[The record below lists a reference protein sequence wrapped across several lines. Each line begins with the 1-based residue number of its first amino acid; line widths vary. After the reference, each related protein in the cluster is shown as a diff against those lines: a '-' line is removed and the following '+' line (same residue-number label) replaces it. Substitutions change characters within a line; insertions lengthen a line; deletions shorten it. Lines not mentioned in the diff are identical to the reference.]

1 VPTVAVLPT
10 DVADQIAAGE
20 VVERPASAV
29 KELIENALDAGATTI
44 DVEIFGGG
52 RTGIRVS
59 DDGTGMERADALL
72 ALQRHATSKIRRAE
86 DLVGVRSFGFR
97 GEALPAIASVSHLTL
112 HTAPDQGPGT
122 TIRVQGG
129 TIEAVEDVA
138 RRRGTTVDVTRLFQ
152 NVPARLKFMRS
163 ARTEWRAV
171 ADAVTAVALARP
183 GVHVTLSHDGR
194 QMLALP
200 PAPTMRA
207 RIGAAWGAEYAES
220 LLTVDDVHG
229 AVGVTGLV
237 ERPSDV
243 GTRTRRIHIA
253 VNGRAI
259 RDPGMVRAA
268 EAAYRSTIPA
278 GLRPSLILEL
288 TVPSDAVDVNVHP
301 AKAEVRFRDRW
312 PTERAVEGAVRRAL
326 GVLASAAM
334 VGPRVWYGGPGGSN
348 GSGRDLIYGPGSS
361 PPMGPVADGEGG
373 GAHGIDAAWAS
384 LTVGAA
390 LAGPDAATATLFA
403 IRQDSAQGPDA
414 ESQGD
419 SATGG
424 DRTRDA
430 GPAPNAGDLVVPPLV
445 QLRRMYM
452 VFEHAD
458 GLVLIDQHSAH
469 ERVLYERFIGALE
482 GGALS
487 SQHLLFPLTLHLSPA
502 AADAFDTH
510 RELFGRLGFEAE
522 GFGGHT
528 LVVHAVP
535 SPHPR
540 FDAERCL
547 RETLDALTG
556 DRQPGTAARHERL
569 AATIACKAAIKAGEE
584 LSAAEMRALFAALA
598 RTTLPAHDVHGR
610 STVVRVTWDE
620 IDRRFGRR

>member
-1 VPTVAVLPT
+1 MPTVAVLPA

-29 KELIENALDAGATTI
+29 KELIENALDAGASAV
-44 DVEIFGGG
+44 DVEIFEGG
-52 RTGIRVS
+52 RGGLRVS
-59 DDGTGMERADALL
+59 DDGTGMDRADALL

-86 DLVGVRSFGFR
+86 DLVGVQSFGFR

-112 HTAPDQGPGT
+112 HTAADRGPGT
-122 TIRVQGG
+122 TVRIVGG
-129 TIEAVEDVA
+129 TIERTEEAP
-138 RRRGTTVDVTRLFQ
+138 RQRGTTVDVTRLFQ

-171 ADAVTAVALARP
+171 ADAVTAIALARP
-183 GVHVTLSHDGR
+183 SVHMTLSHDGR
-194 QMLALP
+194 RVMTLP
-200 PAPTMRA
+200 PAPTLRA
-207 RIGAAWGAEYAES
+207 RVGAVWGAEYAES
-220 LLTVDDVHG
+220 LLAVHDTHN
-229 AVGVTGLV
+229 AATVTGLV

-253 VNGRAI
+253 VNGRTI
-259 RDPGMVRAA
+259 RDAGLVRAA

-278 GLRPSLILEL
+278 GLRPSLMLEL
-288 TVPSDAVDVNVHP
+288 TIPADAVDVNVHP

-326 GVLASAAM
+326 GVLSSAAA
-334 VGPRVWYGGPGGSN
+334 VGPRIWNGGGAGAGLGAPAYEAGPWNGIPPDGGNGSN
-348 GSGRDLIYGPGSS
+348 GDYDAPG
-361 PPMGPVADGEGG
+361 VANGVDAEILRALASRGDPLFEAAEVK
-373 GAHGIDAAWAS
+373 GADAADVSRGEAS
-384 LTVGAA
+384 TEI
-390 LAGPDAATATLFA
+390 P
-403 IRQDSAQGPDA
+403 
-414 ESQGD
+414 
-419 SATGG
+419 
-424 DRTRDA
+424 
-430 GPAPNAGDLVVPPLV
+430 VPPLV
-445 QLRRMYM
+445 QLRRTYLM
-452 VFEHAD
+452 FEHAE
-458 GLVLIDQHSAH
+458 GVVLIDQHSAH
-469 ERVLYERFIGALE
+469 ERVLYERFMGALE
-482 GGALS
+482 GGSMA
-487 SQHLLFPLTLHLSPA
+487 SQHLLFPLTLHLSAA

-510 RELFGRLGFEAE
+510 RALFSRLGFEAE

-528 LVVHAVP
+528 VVAHAVP

-584 LSAAEMRALFAALA
+584 LSPGEMRSLFIALA

-610 STVVRVTWDE
+610 STVVRLLWE
-620 IDRRFGRR
+620 ELERRFGRR